1 MSTTQTKVYS
11 VLQTMLF
18 TGIILAPAALATPA
32 LQDLL
37 DLRSVINMAAN
48 TIGDTNNPNRGW
60 GFNLGGG
67 GQMGT
72 ADLVNNVTTTILRS
86 KWQLDTNKTM
96 WLLPTNLTNGTD
108 PNLDTAP
115 PALTPTLPLTA
126 SLVLPSTLP
135 NSTPTLE
142 NITTDLSTPY
152 IDYVS
157 AIPSL
162 STSLISLGRA
172 YHREMNAPI
181 YQAIAGLQQ
190 SLSALQSAMLTNDL
204 IRPNAV
210 IRTLRASS
218 SLEDAQ
224 QAWSRFLN
232 LPGTVSAPA
241 GDLGGAGAGTGTGD
255 SEQTGAHSMKGRAAA
270 VVRPPLR
277 EGEHYSHQDLW
288 GRKVLRKRQSKEGD
302 STWYDALVEW
312 EERRGKQGLK
322 ARMSRLFVA

>member
-1 MSTTQTKVYS
+1 MLAAHSRVS
-11 VLQTMLF
+11 SILQTMLV

-32 LQDLL
+32 LQDLV
-37 DLRSVINMAAN
+37 DLRTVINAAAN

-60 GFNLGGG
+60 GFNLGGSE
-67 GQMGT
+67 QLGT

-96 WLLPTNLTNGTD
+96 WLLPKNLSD
-108 PNLDTAP
+108 PDTTP
-115 PALTPTLPLTA
+115 PPLTPTLPLTA

-135 NSTPTLE
+135 TTTPTLD

-157 AIPSL
+157 TISSL

-172 YHREMNAPI
+172 YHREMNAPV
-181 YQAIAGLQQ
+181 YQAIAALQQ
-190 SLSALQSAMLTNDL
+190 SLSALQSAMLSNKL
-204 IRPNAV
+204 MRPNAV

-241 GDLGGAGAGTGTGD
+241 GDLGGAGTDESGETG
-255 SEQTGAHSMKGRAAA
+255 SHSTKKRAAA
-270 VVRPPLR
+270 VARPPLR
-277 EGEHYSHQDLW
+277 EGEHYTHQDLW
-288 GRKVLRKRQSKEGD
+288 GRYVLPKRQTKQGD
-302 STWYDALVEW
+302 SKWYDAFVEW
-312 EERRGKQGLK
+312 EKQRGKHGLK
-322 ARMSRLFVA
+322 ARMVRIFFA

>member
-1 MSTTQTKVYS
+1 MLAAHSKVYS
-11 VLQTMLF
+11 IPQTMLF
-18 TGIILAPAALATPA
+18 TAIILTPAALATPA
-32 LQDLL
+32 LQDLI
-37 DLRSVINMAAN
+37 DLRAVINTAAS

-60 GFNLGGG
+60 GFNFGGN

-96 WLLPTNLTNGTD
+96 WLLPANNTNTSD
-108 PNLDTAP
+108 PNTTP
-115 PALTPTLPLTA
+115 PALTQTLPLTA

-135 NSTPTLE
+135 TTTPTLDD
-142 NITTDLSTPY
+142 ITNDLSTPY

-172 YHREMNAPI
+172 YHREMNTPV

-190 SLSALQSAMLTNDL
+190 GLTALQSTMLANNL

-224 QAWSRFLN
+224 QAFSRLLN
-232 LPGTVSAPA
+232 LPGTVSAPTT
-241 GDLGGAGAGTGTGD
+241 DLAGTGTND
-255 SEQTGAHSMKGRAAA
+255 SEETDSHAVKVRAVSVAE
-270 VVRPPLR
+270 PPAR
-277 EGEHYSHQDLW
+277 QGGYFTHEDLW
-288 GRKVLRKRQSKEGD
+288 GRSLVVKKQTRQGD
-302 STWYDALVEW
+302 VKWYDAFVAW
-312 EERRGKQGLK
+312 EEKRRNHGLK
-322 ARMSRLFVA
+322 ARTTSVFVA